1 MEDTLKSFTLPD
13 GRELAYGI
21 YGATASNAPTVFYFH
36 GFPASHHEA
45 ALFSAP
51 AARHGLRVVAP
62 SRPGSS
68 SSTFQPDR
76 RFLDWPADVLALA
89 DHLGVDRFAVLSV
102 SAGAPYALAC
112 WRALPC
118 RSRVV
123 AVSIVAGIFPAAL
136 GTAGML
142 LQSRIL
148 LWVAPWATSLV
159 AWGMDWQ
166 LGEVARD
173 TEHPE
178 RLEQALEDMMRSRPG
193 PDWDAWESNRELRP
207 AIVNSLRE
215 ALKQGSYP
223 AAWEARMLGSMWGFE
238 LDELEI
244 EPGQVVVWHGD
255 QDVNVPLAMVK
266 KGLGLMPK
274 AELRVV
280 QGESHGSL
288 CANKPDEILATVKEM
303 MSL

>member
-1 MEDTLKSFTLPD
+1 MEDTTKSLTLPD
-13 GRELAYGI
+13 GRELVYDI
-21 YGATASNAPTVFYFH
+21 YGAMASNTPTVFYFH

-51 AARHGLRVVAP
+51 TARHGLRIIAP

-76 RFLDWPADVLALA
+76 RFFDGPADVLALA
-89 DHLGVDRFAVLSV
+89 DHLGVSRFAVLGV
-102 SAGAPYALAC
+102 SAGLCMP
-112 WRALPC
+112 
-118 RSRVV
+118 SRVV
-123 AVSIVAGIFPAAL
+123 AVGIVAGIVPAAL
-136 GTAGML
+136 GTADML
-142 LQSRIL
+142 LQSHIL

-159 AWGMDWQ
+159 AWDMDWQ
-166 LGEVARD
+166 FGEVAQD
-173 TEHPE
+173 TGHPE

-193 PDWDAWESNRELRP
+193 ADRDAWESNRELRP

-215 ALKQGSYP
+215 ALRQGSYP
-223 AAWEARMLGSMWGFE
+223 AAWDARMLGSMWGFG

-244 EPGQVVVWHGD
+244 EPGQMVVWHGD

-266 KGLGLMPK
+266 KGLALMPK

-280 QGESHGSL
+280 QGRVMAACVQINLTRSW
-288 CANKPDEILATVKEM
+288 PR
-303 MSL
+303 